1 MVEIRK
7 DIEYPAVIVTGCSR
21 SGTAFMADLL
31 TQGGVPC
38 THEAYFGFPFFGC
51 TYREGAIAESS
62 WLSAPFLKREKDR
75 GALIIHIVRHPLKQ
89 ISSMAHARSMEDHNF
104 RSNLYTMTKELFLPT
119 LRRLRLE
126 DRYLYNWLKWNA
138 MGEQYADFTYRLE
151 DIVKNPKGLFDD
163 LGIPVDGIKFDT
175 KKKNSYSN
183 VKQYDWSDFRDCL
196 YYDELIH
203 NAHRYKY
210 LTDEESDELLKL
222 GEDRLNVEKNIANS
236 SE

>member
-1 MVEIRK
+1 
-7 DIEYPAVIVTGCSR
+7 
-21 SGTAFMADLL
+21 
-31 TQGGVPC
+31 
-38 THEAYFGFPFFGC
+38 
-51 TYREGAIAESS
+51 
-62 WLSAPFLKREKDR
+62 
-75 GALIIHIVRHPLKQ
+75 
-89 ISSMAHARSMEDHNF
+89 
-104 RSNLYTMTKELFLPT
+104 
-119 LRRLRLE
+119 
-126 DRYLYNWLKWNA
+126 